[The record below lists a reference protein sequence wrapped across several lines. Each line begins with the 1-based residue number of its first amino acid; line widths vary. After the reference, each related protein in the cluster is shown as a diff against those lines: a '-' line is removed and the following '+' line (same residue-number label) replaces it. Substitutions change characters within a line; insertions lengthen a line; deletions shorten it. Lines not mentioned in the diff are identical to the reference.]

1 MNLKKIIIKVIIW
14 LFEENKKIIYGI
26 FVNQA
31 NILSNS
37 KLGTFLK
44 FTFAALSHLHL
55 FRVLCPQYFQSIF
68 ITNHS

>member
-31 NILSNS
+31 NILSN
-37 KLGTFLK
+37 
-44 FTFAALSHLHL
+44 
-55 FRVLCPQYFQSIF
+55 
-68 ITNHS
+68 